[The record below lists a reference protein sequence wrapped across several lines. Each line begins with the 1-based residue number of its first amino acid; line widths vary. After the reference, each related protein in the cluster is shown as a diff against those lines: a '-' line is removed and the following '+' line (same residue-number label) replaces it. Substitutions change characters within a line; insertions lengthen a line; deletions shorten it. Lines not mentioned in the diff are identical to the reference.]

1 MSPEVSE
8 RAFEEAIECG
18 LLQYGP
24 DACAGDSTA
33 VRETPPPYGE
43 SPPGGYRRRDPSD
56 YDRALCLLTRDAVD
70 FVLATQPREW
80 KKLEQNHGAA
90 VREQFLRRLAAEIE
104 RRGAL
109 DVLRNGLKD
118 SGCKF
123 QLAYFRPASG
133 LNEET
138 RRLHAANLFA
148 EVRQLRYSAKNE
160 KSLDLVLFLNGIP
173 IFSAELKNPLTG
185 QDARDAIRQYQT
197 DRDPREPLFAYGRC
211 LAHFAVDPDLVYVTT
226 HLAGARTRFLPF
238 NQGKFGG
245 AGNPPVPPTRRGYA
259 TAYLWE
265 ETWSRDSVLD
275 LVRQFIHEVEEEDE
289 KGRKTGRRSLIFPRY
304 QQLDCVRRL
313 VADARGR
320 GAGQHYL
327 IQHSAGS
334 GKSFTIAWL
343 AHQLATLHDA
353 GDRRVFD
360 SIVVV
365 TDRRVLD
372 RQLQT
377 TMRQF
382 EQTLG
387 VVENVDTTSRQLKDA
402 LESGKTIIVTTLQKF
417 PVIAGQIGELPGRR
431 FAVIVDEAHSSQSGE
446 STKSLKASLAAK
458 DLAEAE
464 REDAAAEP
472 GEDEVDN
479 LALAEAAKRGHAPN
493 LSPFAFTA
501 TPKPKTLE
509 LFGRKRADGKFEPF
523 HLYSMRQAIEEV
535 FILDVLQN
543 YTTYKA
549 YWRLL
554 KKIEDDPRY
563 DKKKAEYLLKS
574 FVELHP
580 HAIAEKVKICVEHFA
595 AQVQGEI
602 GGKAKAMIVT
612 PSRLH
617 AVRYRLAVDRYFAER
632 GYPFKALVAF
642 SGTVKDGGKDHTEA
656 NMNGFPEA
664 QTAKTFERP
673 EYRFLVVANK
683 FQTGFDQPLLHTMY
697 VDKKLGGVGAVQTLS
712 RLNRTH
718 PEKKGTLVLD
728 FANEAGE
735 IQAAFEP
742 YYETTLLSEATDPNL
757 LYDMETRLAAFPV
770 YTAADV
776 EAFAQVYFD
785 PKATQ
790 DRLYAVLAPLVER
803 YLALSKEEQSD
814 FRGQLTDYV
823 RLYAFLAQVMP
834 FADADLEKLY
844 VFARHLRRLLPADR
858 EALPREVQQNI
869 DMESYRIQQT
879 GSGKIALERRP
890 GVLDPASTKGP
901 HGTAAEE
908 LETLSRIIA
917 DLNERFGLNLGPE
930 HRVTLGQMME
940 KLDED
945 AALDAAARVNTR
957 ENVRLTFDQK
967 VEHVIQEIVDSNF
980 ELYRRITDDRTF
992 GETVKNFLFDQYL
1005 RAHRNAEELI
1015 KRGESKTLE
1024 FKSTL
1029 RWNLKEDKKDDQF
1042 VTHAVLK
1049 TIAAF
1054 MNTEGGDLLIGV
1066 ADDGAIVGIERDQLE
1081 SDDKFMRH
1089 LAQVVRNG
1097 LGDRSGTCID
1107 PKCQVVQGQTV
1118 CVVSCQRS
1126 PEPVHLKWKGMEAN
1140 PEGDFF
1146 VRSGPGTVKLAP
1158 QSAQEYIRTR
1168 FRTAA
1173 SGRKDGTSQKG
1184 TAREQQ
1190 TADGTASSPS

>member
-1 MSPEVSE
+1 M
-8 RAFEEAIECG
+8 
-18 LLQYGP
+18 
-24 DACAGDSTA
+24 
-33 VRETPPPYGE
+33 
-43 SPPGGYRRRDPSD
+43 
-56 YDRALCLLTRDAVD
+56 
-70 FVLATQPREW
+70 
-80 KKLEQNHGAA
+80 
-90 VREQFLRRLAAEIE
+90 REQFLKRLAAEIA

-109 DVLRNGLKD
+109 DVLRGGLKD

-123 QLAYFRPASG
+123 RLAYFRPATG

-138 RRLHAANLFA
+138 RRLHAANLFSV
-148 EVRQLRYSAKNE
+148 VRQLHYSTKNE

-173 IFSAELKNPLTG
+173 IFTAELKNPLTG
-185 QDARDAIRQYQT
+185 QDVEDAIRQYKT
-197 DRDPREPLFAYGRC
+197 DRDPREPLLAYRRC

-226 HLAGARTRFLPF
+226 RLAGARTRFLPF

-245 AGNPPVPPTRRGYA
+245 AGNPPVPPTRKGYA
-259 TAYLWE
+259 TSYLWE
-265 ETWSRDSVLD
+265 ETWARDSVLD
-275 LVRQFIHEVEEEDE
+275 LVRQFIHEVEEEDDR
-289 KGRKTGRRSLIFPRY
+289 GRKTGARYIIFPRY
-304 QQLDCVRRL
+304 QQLDCARKL
-313 VADARGR
+313 VADARVR
-320 GAGQHYL
+320 GAGQRYL
-327 IQHSAGS
+327 VQHSAGS

-343 AHQLATLHDA
+343 AHQLSTLHDA

-360 SIVVV
+360 SIVVI

-387 VVENVDTTSRQLKDA
+387 VVENIDTTSRQLKEA

-417 PVIAGQIGELPGRR
+417 PVIAAEIGELPGRR

-446 STKSLKASLAAK
+446 STKSLKAVLASGSLEAAESEEAGAATPEEELENTV
-458 DLAEAE
+458 LAEME
-464 REDAAAEP
+464 R
-472 GEDEVDN
+472 
-479 LALAEAAKRGHAPN
+479 RGHLPN
-493 LSPFAFTA
+493 LSTFAFTA

-509 LFGRKRADGKFEPF
+509 LFGVKRADGKFGPF
-523 HLYSMRQAIEEV
+523 HLYSMRQAIEEG
-535 FILDVLQN
+535 FILDVLAS

-554 KKIEDDPRY
+554 KKVENDPHY
-563 DKKKAEYLLKS
+563 DKRKAEYLLKS

-580 HAIAEKVKICVEHFA
+580 HAIAEKVKLCVEHFA
-595 AQVQGEI
+595 THVQGEI

-612 PSRLH
+612 RSRLH
-617 AVRYRLAVDRYFAER
+617 AVRYKLAVDKYVSER
-632 GYPFKALVAF
+632 GYSFKALVAF
-642 SGTVKDGGKDHTEA
+642 SGTVQDGGQAYTEA
-656 NMNGFPEA
+656 NMNGVPET
-664 QTAKTFERP
+664 QTAGTFERP
-673 EYRFLVVANK
+673 DYRFLIVANK

-697 VDKKLGGVGAVQTLS
+697 VDKKLGGVNTVQTLS

-718 PEKKGTLVLD
+718 PEKKNTLVLD
-728 FANEAGE
+728 FANEAEE
-735 IQAAFEP
+735 IKAAFAP

-757 LYDMETRLAAFPV
+757 LYELQGRLATFPV
-770 YTAADV
+770 YTNTDV
-776 EAFAQVYFD
+776 NAFAKLYFD

-803 YLALSKEEQSD
+803 CGQLPADERAD

-823 RLYAFLAQVMP
+823 RLYAFLAQVLT

-879 GSGKIALERRP
+879 GSGKIALERKP
-890 GVLDPASTKGP
+890 GLLDPAGSRTS
-901 HGTAAEE
+901 HGTAPGEIE
-908 LETLSRIIA
+908 SLSRIIA
-917 DLNERFGLNLGPE
+917 ELNERFGLNLGPE
-930 HRVTLGQMME
+930 HRVTLGQMMA
-940 KLDED
+940 KLDDD
-945 AALDAAARVNTR
+945 AGLDAAARVNTR

-967 VEHVIQEIVDSNF
+967 VERVIQEIVDSNF
-980 ELYRRITDDRTF
+980 ELYKRITDDRAF
-992 GETVKNFLFDQYL
+992 GEVVKNFLFDQYL

-1015 KRGESKTLE
+1015 KGGESKTLE

-1029 RWNLKEDKKDDQF
+1029 RWSLKEDRQDDKG

-1054 MNTEGGDLLIGV
+1054 LNTEGGDLLIGV
-1066 ADDGAIVGIERDQLE
+1066 GDDGAIVGIEHDRLE

-1097 LGDRSGTCID
+1097 LGDRAGTCID
-1107 PKCQVVQGQTV
+1107 PKMQVVQGKTV

-1126 PEPVHLKWKGMEAN
+1126 PEPVFLKWKGLEAAAV
-1140 PEGDFF
+1140 GDFF
-1146 VRSGPGTVKLAP
+1146 VRSGPGTVKLP
-1158 QSAQEYIRTR
+1158 PESAREYIRTR
-1168 FRTAA
+1168 FDSRVAA
-1173 SGRKDGTSQKG
+1173 RQS
-1184 TAREQQ
+1184 
-1190 TADGTASSPS
+1190 

>member
-1 MSPEVSE
+1 MSPEISE
-8 RAFEEAIECG
+8 RAFERAIECA

-24 DACAGDSTA
+24 DACAGDASA

-43 SPPGGYRRRDPSD
+43 NPPGGYRRRRLED
-56 YDRALCLLTRDAVD
+56 YDRALCLLPRDAVD
-70 FVLATQPREW
+70 FVLATQLKEW
-80 KKLEQNHGAA
+80 KKLEQHHGAA
-90 VREQFLRRLAAEIE
+90 VREQFLKRLASEIE

-123 QLAYFRPASG
+123 RLAYFRPASG

-148 EVRQLRYSAKNE
+148 VVRQLRYSTTNE
-160 KSLDLVLFLNGIP
+160 NSLDLVLFLNGIP
-173 IFSAELKNPLTG
+173 IFTAELKNPLTG
-185 QDARDAIRQYQT
+185 QDVEDAIRQYKT
-197 DRDPREPLFAYGRC
+197 DRDPRELLLTYGRC
-211 LAHFAVDPDLVYVTT
+211 LAHFAVDPDLIYVTS

-245 AGNPPVPPTRRGYA
+245 AGNPPVPPTKTGYA

-289 KGRKTGRRSLIFPRY
+289 KGRKTGKRFLIFPRY

-313 VADARGR
+313 LADARVR
-320 GAGQHYL
+320 GAGQRYL
-327 IQHSAGS
+327 VQHSAGS

-343 AHQLATLHDA
+343 AHQLSTLHDA
-353 GDRRVFD
+353 SDRRVFD
-360 SIVVV
+360 SIVVI

-387 VVENVDTTSRQLKDA
+387 VVENIDTTSRQLKDA

-417 PVIAGQIGELPGRR
+417 PVIAKEIGELPGQR

-446 STKSLKASLAAK
+446 STKSLKAVLASGSLEA
-458 DLAEAE
+458 AEAE
-464 REDAAAEP
+464 EASAATPEEELESA
-472 GEDEVDN
+472 V
-479 LALAEAAKRGHAPN
+479 LAEMERRGRLPN
-493 LSPFAFTA
+493 LSTFAFTA

-509 LFGRKRADGKFEPF
+509 LFGVKRPDGKFGPF
-523 HLYSMRQAIEEV
+523 HLYSMRQAIEEG
-535 FILDVLQN
+535 FILDVLAS

-549 YWRLL
+549 YWRLMR
-554 KKIEDDPRY
+554 KVDTDPRY
-563 DKKKAEYLLKS
+563 DKKKAEYLIKS

-580 HAIAEKVKICVEHFA
+580 HAISEKVKICVEHFA
-595 AQVQGEI
+595 AQAQGEI

-612 PSRLH
+612 RSRLH
-617 AVRYRLAVDRYFAER
+617 AVRYKLAVDKYLAER

-642 SGTVKDGGKDHTEA
+642 SGTVQDGGQSYTEA
-656 NMNGFPEA
+656 NMNGFSEA

-673 EYRFLVVANK
+673 EYRFLIVANK

-697 VDKKLGGVGAVQTLS
+697 VDKKLGGVNAVQTLS

-728 FANEAGE
+728 FANEADE
-735 IQAAFEP
+735 IKAAFEP

-757 LYDMETRLAAFPV
+757 LYEIQTRLAAFPV
-770 YTAADV
+770 YTEADV
-776 EAFAQVYFD
+776 ETFARVYFD

-803 YLALSKEEQSD
+803 FGQLPEEERAD

-823 RLYAFLAQVMP
+823 RLYAFLAQVLT

-858 EALPREVQQNI
+858 EALPYEVQQNI

-879 GSGKIALERRP
+879 GSGKIALERKP
-890 GVLDPASTKGP
+890 GVLDPAGSRTLQ
-901 HGTAAEE
+901 GTTPEE

-917 DLNERFGLNLGPE
+917 ELNERFGLNLGPE

-940 KLDED
+940 KLDDD

-980 ELYRRITDDRTF
+980 DLYKRITDDRAF
-992 GETVKNFLFDQYL
+992 GEAIKNLLFDQYL

-1029 RWNLKEDKKDDQF
+1029 RWSLKEDRQDDKG

-1054 MNTEGGDLLIGV
+1054 LNTEGGDLLIGV
-1066 ADDGAIVGIERDQLE
+1066 ADDGSIVGIERDQLE

-1097 LGDRSGTCID
+1097 LGDRAGTCID
-1107 PKCQVVQGQTV
+1107 PKTQVVQGKTV

-1126 PEPVHLKWKGMEAN
+1126 PEPVFLKWKALEAT

-1146 VRSGPGTVKLAP
+1146 VRSGPGTVKLP
-1158 QSAQEYIRTR
+1158 PESAREYTRTR
-1168 FRTAA
+1168 FGTAA
-1173 SGRKDGTSQKG
+1173 AELR
-1184 TAREQQ
+1184 R
-1190 TADGTASSPS
+1190 